1 MHGAHGP
8 GGVDAIVADD
18 DNVRLRKQPVNAGDP
33 GMEESAMKRILALM
47 FIGAAFWPLAAAPA
61 EWRTRPLS
69 EIAIYPEY
77 RAPAQVVALN
87 EARIA
92 TELPGRIEFLPWRV
106 GQSVPKG
113 AELLRL
119 DAAAYRIEA
128 ERAAAHVEL
137 VANRLKLA
145 ETQLEQTRSLAQRQF
160 VSPDGLRIKETELA
174 VLRSELGAARQALA
188 AARLQVERTAVRA
201 PFAGVVRERLAS
213 VGDMAAPGIPL
224 LVFAGS
230 ADSEVHARVPAV
242 QVASLQAAG
251 EWSLVAGGK
260 TFALTLQRVSPVVNA
275 AGQAQDAVFK
285 AEGAPAPGVAGEVRW
300 RTRVAFLPAG
310 YVQQRDG
317 ALGAYVER
325 EGQAVFVPLPFA
337 QAGRAVPV
345 EWPLSTPVVDE
356 GRFALGLKAPPAA
369 GAAQ

>member
-1 MHGAHGP
+1 
-8 GGVDAIVADD
+8 
-18 DNVRLRKQPVNAGDP
+18 
-33 GMEESAMKRILALM
+33 MKRTLALLLV
-47 FIGAAFWPLAAAPA
+47 AVAVVPLPVVSA

-69 EIAIYPEY
+69 EIALYPEY

-92 TELPGRIEFLPWRV
+92 AEVAGRIEALPWRV

-113 AELLRL
+113 GELLRL

-128 ERAAAHVEL
+128 ERAAAQAEL

-188 AARLQVERTAVRA
+188 AARLQVERTVVRA

-213 VGDMAAPGIPL
+213 VGDMAAPGAPL
-224 LVFAGS
+224 LVFAGL

-242 QVASLQAAG
+242 QVASLQAAS

-260 TFALTLQRVSPVVNA
+260 THVLKLQRVSPVVDT
-275 AGQAQDAVFK
+275 AGQAQDAVFS
-285 AEGAPAPGVAGEVRW
+285 ADGAPAAGVAGEVRW

-310 YVQQRDG
+310 YVQQREG

-325 EGQAVFVPLPFA
+325 DGKAVFVPLPFA

-345 EWPLSTPVVDE
+345 DWPLSTAVIDE
-356 GRFALGLKAPPAA
+356 GRFALGLKAGTAAEPAK
-369 GAAQ
+369 

>member
-1 MHGAHGP
+1 
-8 GGVDAIVADD
+8 
-18 DNVRLRKQPVNAGDP
+18 
-33 GMEESAMKRILALM
+33 MEESSMKRILTILLLGVAVFPAL
-47 FIGAAFWPLAAAPA
+47 AVAA

-92 TELPGRIEFLPWRV
+92 TELSGRIEALPWRV

-119 DAAAYRIEA
+119 DDAAYRIDA
-128 ERAAAHVEL
+128 ERAAAQVEL

-145 ETQLEQTRSLAQRQF
+145 ESQLAQTRSLAERQF

-188 AARLQVERTAVRA
+188 AARLLVERTVVRA

-213 VGDMAAPGIPL
+213 VGDMAAPGAPL
-224 LVFAGS
+224 LVFAGL

-242 QVASLQAAG
+242 QVGSLQAAAD
-251 EWSLVAGGK
+251 WSLVAGGK
-260 TFALTLQRVSPVVNA
+260 TYALKLLRVSPVVNT
-275 AGQAQDAVFK
+275 AGQAQDAVFS
-285 AEGAPAPGVAGEVRW
+285 AEGAPAPGVAGEIRW

-310 YVQQRDG
+310 YIQQREG
-317 ALGAYVER
+317 TLGAYVER
-325 EGQAVFVPLPFA
+325 DGQAMFVPLPFA

-345 EWPLSTPVVDE
+345 DWPLATPVIDE
-356 GRFALGLKAPPAA
+356 GRFALGLKTAPAA
-369 GAAQ
+369 EAAK